1 MCKFNC
7 LFLVGLLKQKKILAL
22 SIKLLIGVI
31 SFWIIYSRLR
41 HIPEL
46 KEQCLQWLGEPTMYV
61 VFVLVLF
68 LMPINWGIES
78 YKWKLITTQI
88 ESISY
93 ITSVKAVLTGV
104 CIGNIAPGR
113 AMEFLAKIYYFKPHN
128 RPSVTILHFINGMFQ
143 MLITLSMGLMAIA
156 YKLSGSGQSTGMI
169 YLALTAGVCMVLFFC
184 WAIFNASYIQRK
196 LQFIKWFN
204 NIASAHHLRFTKK
217 IIITLISLS
226 IVRYAVFTTQFYIIY
241 HALSPQSLAFQIFLS
256 IAAYFT
262 ITSIIPMISFIEPA
276 IRAAIAILVFNSA
289 TDNEATVILASTLVW
304 IINVVVPSAIGYAII
319 LKEKINFR
327 TGHAH

>member
-1 MCKFNC
+1 MD
-7 LFLVGLLKQKKILAL
+7 LEGTLI
-22 SIKLLIGVI
+22 IKLLIGVI
-31 SFWIIYSRLR
+31 SFWIIYSRLS
-41 HIPEL
+41 HIPHL
-46 KEQCLQWLGEPTMYV
+46 KEQFLQWLAEPTMYV
-61 VFVLVLF
+61 VFIVVLF

-104 CIGNIAPGR
+104 CIGNVAPGR

-143 MLITLSMGLMAIA
+143 MLITLSMGLIAIS
-156 YKLSGSGQSTGMI
+156 YKLNESSQTTGMI
-169 YLALTAGVCMVLFFC
+169 YVALIAGACMVLFFC

-196 LQFIKWFN
+196 LRFIKWFKGIGN
-204 NIASAHHLRFTKK
+204 TDDLRFTKK
-217 IIITLISLS
+217 IVFTLISLS
-226 IVRYAVFTTQFYIIY
+226 ILRYAVFTTQFYIIY
-241 HALSPQSLAFQIFLS
+241 HALSPQSLPFQVFLS

-289 TDNEATVILASTLVW
+289 TDNEATVVLASTLVW
-304 IINVVVPSAIGYAII
+304 IVNVVVPSALGYTII
-319 LKEKINFR
+319 LKEKINFKTER
-327 TGHAH
+327 AH

>member
-1 MCKFNC
+1 MIKH
-7 LFLVGLLKQKKILAL
+7 KKILAL
-22 SIKLLIGVI
+22 GIKILIGVI
-31 SFWIIYSRLR
+31 SFWIIYSRLS
-41 HIPEL
+41 HIPHL
-46 KEQCLQWLGEPTMYV
+46 KEQVLQWLAEPTMYV
-61 VFVLVLF
+61 VFIVVLF

-104 CIGNIAPGR
+104 CIGNVAPGR

-156 YKLSGSGQSTGMI
+156 YKINGSSQSASTI
-169 YLALTAGVCMVLFFC
+169 YVALMAGVCMVLFFC

-196 LQFIKWFN
+196 LQFIKWFKDIGN
-204 NIASAHHLRFTKK
+204 ADHLKFTKK
-217 IIITLISLS
+217 IITTLISLS

-241 HALSPQSLAFQIFLS
+241 HALSPQSMPFQVFLS

-276 IRAAIAILVFNSA
+276 IRAAIAILVFNSV
-289 TDNEATVILASTLVW
+289 TDNEATVVLASTLVW
-304 IINVVVPSAIGYAII
+304 IVNVVVPSALGYVII

>member
-1 MCKFNC
+1 MIKH
-7 LFLVGLLKQKKILAL
+7 KKILAL
-22 SIKLLIGVI
+22 TIKILIGVI
-31 SFWIIYSRLR
+31 SFWIIYSRLS
-41 HIPEL
+41 HIPHL
-46 KEQCLQWLGEPTMYV
+46 KEQVLQWLAEPTMYV
-61 VFVLVLF
+61 VFIVVLF

-104 CIGNIAPGR
+104 CIGNVAPGR

-156 YKLSGSGQSTGMI
+156 YKINGSSQSASMI
-169 YLALTAGVCMVLFFC
+169 YAALMAGVCMVLFFC

-196 LQFIKWFN
+196 LQFIKWFKDIGN
-204 NIASAHHLRFTKK
+204 ADDLKFTKK
-217 IIITLISLS
+217 IITTLISLS
-226 IVRYAVFTTQFYIIY
+226 IVRYVVFTTQFYIIY
-241 HALSPQSLAFQIFLS
+241 HALSPQSMPFQVFLS

-276 IRAAIAILVFNSA
+276 IRAAIAILVFNSV
-289 TDNEATVILASTLVW
+289 TDNEATVVLASTLVW
-304 IINVVVPSAIGYAII
+304 IVNVVVPSALGYVII

>member
-1 MCKFNC
+1 MIKH
-7 LFLVGLLKQKKILAL
+7 KKILAL
-22 SIKLLIGVI
+22 GIKILIGVI
-31 SFWIIYSRLR
+31 SFWIIYSRLS
-41 HIPEL
+41 HIPHL
-46 KEQCLQWLGEPTMYV
+46 KEQVLQWLAEPTMYV
-61 VFVLVLF
+61 VFIVVLF

-104 CIGNIAPGR
+104 CIGNVAPGR

-156 YKLSGSGQSTGMI
+156 YKINGSSQSASTI
-169 YLALTAGVCMVLFFC
+169 YVALMAGVCMVLFFC

-196 LQFIKWFN
+196 LQFIKWFKDIGN
-204 NIASAHHLRFTKK
+204 ADDLRFTKK
-217 IIITLISLS
+217 IITTLISLS

-241 HALSPQSLAFQIFLS
+241 HALSPQSMPFQVFLS

-276 IRAAIAILVFNSA
+276 IRAAIAILVFNSV
-289 TDNEATVILASTLVW
+289 TDNEATVVLASTLVW
-304 IINVVVPSAIGYAII
+304 IVNVVVPSALGYVII

>member
-1 MCKFNC
+1 MFKNYKTTII
-7 LFLVGLLKQKKILAL
+7 FL
-22 SIKLLIGVI
+22 IKLLIGVI
-31 SFWIIYSRLR
+31 SFCIIYSRLS
-41 HIPEL
+41 HIPHL
-46 KEQCLQWLGEPTMYV
+46 KEQFLQWLGEPTMYV
-61 VFVLVLF
+61 VFIVVLF

-104 CIGNIAPGR
+104 CIGNVAPGR

-128 RPSVTILHFINGMFQ
+128 RPRVTILHFINGMFQ

-156 YKLSGSGQSTGMI
+156 YKINGNSESTSMI
-169 YLALTAGVCMVLFFC
+169 YVALMAGVCMVLFFC

-196 LQFIKWFN
+196 LQFIKWFKDIGN
-204 NIASAHHLRFTKK
+204 ADDLRFTKK
-217 IIITLISLS
+217 IITTLISLS

-241 HALSPQSLAFQIFLS
+241 HALSPHSQSFQVFLS

-289 TDNEATVILASTLVW
+289 TDNEATVVLASTLVW
-304 IINVVVPSAIGYAII
+304 IVNVVVPSALGYVII

-327 TGHAH
+327 TGYAH

>member
-1 MCKFNC
+1 MP
-7 LFLVGLLKQKKILAL
+7 QTKKIITLI
-22 SIKLLIGVI
+22 IKLLIGVI
-31 SFWIIYSRLR
+31 SFWIIYSRLS
-41 HIPEL
+41 HIPHL
-46 KEQCLQWLGEPTMYV
+46 KEQFLQWLAEPTMYV
-61 VFVLVLF
+61 VFIVVLF

-104 CIGNIAPGR
+104 CIGNVAPGR

-143 MLITLSMGLMAIA
+143 MLITLSMGLIAIS
-156 YKLSGSGQSTGMI
+156 YKLNESSQTTGMI
-169 YLALTAGVCMVLFFC
+169 YVALIAGVCMVLFFC
-184 WAIFNASYIQRK
+184 WAIFNATYIQRK
-196 LQFIKWFN
+196 LRFIKWFKGIGN
-204 NIASAHHLRFTKK
+204 TDDLRFTKK
-217 IIITLISLS
+217 IVFILISLS
-226 IVRYAVFTTQFYIIY
+226 ILRYAVFTTQFYIIY
-241 HALSPQSLAFQIFLS
+241 HALSPQSLPFQVFLS

-289 TDNEATVILASTLVW
+289 TDNEATVVLASTLVW
-304 IINVVVPSAIGYAII
+304 IVNVVVPSALGYTII
-319 LKEKINFR
+319 LKEKINFKTER
-327 TGHAH
+327 AH

>member
-1 MCKFNC
+1 MIPS
-7 LFLVGLLKQKKILAL
+7 KKIISF
-22 SIKLLIGVI
+22 SIKLLIGII
-31 SFWIIYSRLR
+31 SFWIIYSRLS

-46 KEQCLQWLGEPTMYV
+46 KEQFLQLFADPTMYV
-61 VFVLVLF
+61 VFFLVLL

-156 YKLSGSGQSTGMI
+156 YKINGSSQSTSVI

-196 LQFIKWFN
+196 LQFIKWFKTIEN
-204 NIASAHHLRFTKK
+204 ARNLRFTKK
-217 IIITLISLS
+217 IITTLISLS

-241 HALSPQSLAFQIFLS
+241 HALSPQSLPFQVFLS

-289 TDNEATVILASTLVW
+289 TDNEANVVLASTLVW
-304 IINVVVPSAIGYAII
+304 IVNVVVPSAIGYAII
-319 LKEKINFR
+319 LKEKIIFR
-327 TGHAH
+327 TEHAH